1 MENKDSVMMN
11 KANAILNTV
20 TEKADDLIPFGIT
33 QTDIAGFR
41 SCIDNYINSYTIES
55 VSHSESIVITKTLK
69 ELFQTGMD
77 ILDKE
82 INRMVDSL
90 QTKEKNFYE
99 SYYAVRSVKNL
110 GLRRKKETAP
120 QQQVN

>member
-1 MENKDSVMMN
+1 MN

-55 VSHSESIVITKTLK
+55 VLHSESIVITKTLK